1 MIGKKHRYSNLITLN
16 LDTNKLAMHILHRR
30 QMVRARVRK
39 GRIEGVKTGVAD
51 WRLLIARLLVGES
64 KRERVRA

>member
-30 QMVRARVRK
+30 QMVCARVRK

-51 WRLLIARLLVGES
+51 WRLLIA
-64 KRERVRA
+64 